1 MKNNKWI
8 ILGII
13 AILFMRNRNQIKAQN
28 GTGFGG
34 GSGSY

>member
-13 AILFMRNRNQIKAQN
+13 AIFFIRNRNRVTAQN
-28 GTGFGG
+28 GTGYS
-34 GSGSY
+34 SGSDSY